1 MRSNGS
7 NLRRN
12 STPTK
17 GLSDALLV
25 VGTLVD
31 VEPQENRV
39 ITAAI
44 LAAGGDV
51 ICGHGTSFVAANS
64 YRSDPLQVNLCYV
77 TVAPYSSIQRRG

>member
-7 NLRRN
+7 NLWRN
-12 STPTK
+12 RTTTK

-25 VGTLVD
+25 VRTLVD

-44 LAAGGDV
+44 LASGGDV
-51 ICGHGTSFVAANS
+51 ICGHGTSFVGPNS
-64 YRSDPLQVNLCYV
+64 YRGGPLRVNLGYGI
-77 TVAPYSSIQRRG
+77 VAPYSSIQRRG